1 MEWFRFV
8 LTALLLGFAV
18 FSFTSAV
25 LGVFRFGFIMN
36 RIHAA
41 GIGDTAALFC
51 VVLASM
57 IGTGDAMT
65 ILKLV
70 LVLIFMWCSSP
81 VSTHFLG
88 QIEYYMD
95 KQLDR
100 YVEREDQHES
110 S

>member
-18 FSFTSAV
+18 FSFASAV

-100 YVEREDQHES
+100 YVEREDRHES